1 MKHLKTTSETPGP
14 LETWRRWHPWPT
26 WWGTAVASKRRLGAV
41 EREDGG
47 RQAAG
52 YGEERRVGAVTVDH
66 AASSRRTRR

>member
-1 MKHLKTTSETPGP
+1 MKHLKTTSET
-14 LETWRRWHPWPT
+14 LETWCRWQPWPT
-26 WWGTAVASKRRLGAV
+26 WWGTAVAGKRRSGAV